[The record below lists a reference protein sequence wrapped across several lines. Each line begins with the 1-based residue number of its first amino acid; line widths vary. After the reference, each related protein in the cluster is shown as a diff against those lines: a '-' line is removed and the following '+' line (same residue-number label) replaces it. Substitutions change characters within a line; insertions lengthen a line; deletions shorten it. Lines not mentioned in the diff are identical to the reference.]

1 MGSRLLP
8 TAVVVATALAA
19 VLGPAAAARAQSSD
33 PVAAQALFDT
43 AKRLMTDHRYAEAC
57 PKLEESQRL
66 DPAIGTHY
74 AMAECYEKAGRL
86 ASAWVAYLD
95 VASEAGAQKRADR
108 EQFAKARAAALAP
121 RLSRIAVVV
130 PAASRTDGLEIK
142 RDGETLHDAQWGLPV
157 PADPG
162 SHVIMATAPGKLP
175 FQTTVVVHDEGK
187 VQEVQLPALADAPPA
202 PPVAVGPKPAPVAE
216 PTSVAPAEGPHG
228 LGTQRILAIAAGGVG
243 LAGVVVGSIF
253 GLETLSKHSGSQ
265 QQCQGNV
272 CSPTG
277 LQDVS
282 DGKNAGNVSTIAFAV
297 GGAAIAGGVVLWL
310 TAPSGS
316 SKVGSLGVTPLVGLD
331 SGGFS
336 LRGTWQ

>member
-8 TAVVVATALAA
+8 TAFIVATALA
-19 VLGPAAAARAQSSD
+19 VLAAAPVARAQSTD

-43 AKRLMTDHRYAEAC
+43 AKRLMNERKYAEAC

-108 EQFAKARAAALAP
+108 EQYAKARAAALAP
-121 RLSRIAVVV
+121 RLSRITVVV
-130 PAASRTDGLEIK
+130 PPASRTAGLEIK
-142 RDGETLHDAQWGLPV
+142 RDGETLHEAQWGLSV
-157 PADPG
+157 PTDPG
-162 SHVIMATAPGKLP
+162 SHVIAATAPGKLP

-187 VQEVQLPALADAPPA
+187 VQEVQLPPLADAPA
-202 PPVAVGPKPAPVAE
+202 PPPAPVG
-216 PTSVAPAEGPHG
+216 PVTPAPAPEAAPVVAEGPHG
-228 LGTQRILAIAAGGVG
+228 LGTQRMLAIAAGAVG
-243 LAGVVVGSIF
+243 LGGVVVGSIF
-253 GLETLSKHSGSQ
+253 GLESLSKHSSSQ
-265 QQCQGNV
+265 QQCQGNA
-272 CSPTG
+272 CTPAG

-282 DGKNAGNVSTIAFAV
+282 DGKSAGNVSTIAFIA

-316 SKVGSLGVTPLVGLD
+316 PTVGALGVAPLVGVG
-331 SGGFS
+331 SAGFS
-336 LRGTWQ
+336 LRGAW